1 MFLDVKR
8 ELVRNGRLFWL
19 LSSQTKPIWGKLCW
33 RVSGAQ
39 VGCKNLSLDCSFKIC
54 LYRAAGEFLDVTVAC
69 EDGSVDLHKLVL
81 SANSSF
87 FRRILNKQKDS
98 QCYIFIRGLAFQD
111 LMAIV
116 NFMYLGEIKV
126 PGESLER
133 FIQAAQ
139 DLDIRGLGADQI
151 KGSVTTEEDNRFL
164 KPVTSAS
171 SLRKNSSFK
180 TSTRLEAV
188 KEIDE
193 KNVNQNES
201 ELYEVIG
208 AQDENL
214 MNCSFGTE
222 LSQINDKMNKMKQL
236 KINNIRRIRHSLNDN
251 YNPNDT
257 LDSVLPHGENEEE
270 DTFDEEMAEE
280 EQEDVSTDSAMVID
294 GSAASDQNAQLEL
307 EISMRMTKI
316 R

>member
-1 MFLDVKR
+1 M
-8 ELVRNGRLFWL
+8 
-19 LSSQTKPIWGKLCW
+19 
-33 RVSGAQ
+33 
-39 VGCKNLSLDCSFKIC
+39 
-54 LYRAAGEFLDVTVAC
+54 TVAC
-69 EDGSVDLHKLVL
+69 DDGSVDLHKLVL

-98 QCYIFIRGLAFQD
+98 HCYIFIRGLAFQD
-111 LMAIV
+111 LMAII

-151 KGSVTTEEDNRFL
+151 KGFVPKEDENRIL
-164 KPVTSAS
+164 KPVNSSS

-193 KNVNQNES
+193 KIVNPNES
-201 ELYEVIG
+201 DLYEVIG
-208 AQDENL
+208 ANDENL

-236 KINNIRRIRHSLNDN
+236 KINNIRRIKHSLNDN

-257 LDSVLPHGENEEE
+257 MDSVLPQGENDEE
-270 DTFDEEMAEE
+270 DTFDEEMGEAE
-280 EQEDVSTDSAMVID
+280 EDVSTDSAMVID
-294 GSAASDQNAQLEL
+294 GSAASDQNAQLDL

-316 R
+316 RY